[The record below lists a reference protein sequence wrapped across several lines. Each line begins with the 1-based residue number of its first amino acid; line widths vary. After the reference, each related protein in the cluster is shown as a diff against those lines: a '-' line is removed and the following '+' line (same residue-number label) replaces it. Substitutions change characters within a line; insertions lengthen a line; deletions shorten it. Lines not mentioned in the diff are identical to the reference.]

1 MDCDGFGVRILDFR
15 FCTNFALPIRIPVV
29 SMNEEEFK
37 KRTKQVALSIIALV
51 TALPK
56 DRLADVPGKQS
67 IGANYRAARRG
78 KSVSDVLSKLSIVEE
93 EADETLYWMELLT
106 ETGTVSLER
115 LTALMAEVNEILA
128 MTVASIKTLRARK

>member
-1 MDCDGFGVRILDFR
+1 
-15 FCTNFALPIRIPVV
+15 
-29 SMNEEEFK
+29 MNEEEFK

-106 ETGTVSLER
+106 ETDTVSLER

>member
-1 MDCDGFGVRILDFR
+1 
-15 FCTNFALPIRIPVV
+15 
-29 SMNEEEFK
+29 MNEEEFK

-51 TALPK
+51 TALPE

-67 IGANYRAARRG
+67 IGANYRAACRG

-106 ETGTVSLER
+106 ETDTVSLER